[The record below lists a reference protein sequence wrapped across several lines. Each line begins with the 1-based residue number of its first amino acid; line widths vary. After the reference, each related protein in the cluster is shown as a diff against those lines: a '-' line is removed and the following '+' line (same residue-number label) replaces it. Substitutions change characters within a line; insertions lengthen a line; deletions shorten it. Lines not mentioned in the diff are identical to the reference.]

1 MYSFSEADEASS
13 GGVYGPF
20 KRGRLGYIDDYRIF
34 FAADVYSL
42 CVDRLC
48 GLRWTNSNGVCRA
61 TPTPRVLILVLRFV
75 RGGLPFLFLLLPSR
89 QVVGKIGRGNYRCY
103 TKDRHRSA
111 NYETELFRY
120 VEFSLLARNNRY
132 YCSMASNE
140 GAKRANW
147 FPLPPRAPLTGS
159 EIPSP
164 RAYKSNGE
172 RRGKVRAKNSN
183 TRGMR
188 FSYVAVI
195 SNLI

>member
-89 QVVGKIGRGNYRCY
+89 QIVGKIGRGNYRCY

-111 NYETELFRY
+111 NCETELFRY
-120 VEFSLLARNNRY
+120 VVINEFSLLARNNRY
-132 YCSMASNE
+132 YCSIASNE

-183 TRGMR
+183 TRGM
-188 FSYVAVI
+188 
-195 SNLI
+195 